1 MFNANTKQVGGDHYR
16 SKYQVWDWITDMLM
30 PFLPASIIK
39 YVYRWRGKNGLED
52 IQKAHH
58 YLQKYIEV
66 EVARHTKLSKL
77 TEKFLDSNDVPAKE
91 QFIIGMLVE
100 YQLGNMLLLDR
111 ALEEL
116 DALGK
121 HAASVDKLPI

>member
-77 TEKFLDSNDVPAKE
+77 TEKFLDSNDVPAKGTVHYRYVGGVSTW
-91 QFIIGMLVE
+91 Q
-100 YQLGNMLLLDR
+100 
-111 ALEEL
+111 
-116 DALGK
+116 
-121 HAASVDKLPI
+121 HAASGPRLGRTGCAG